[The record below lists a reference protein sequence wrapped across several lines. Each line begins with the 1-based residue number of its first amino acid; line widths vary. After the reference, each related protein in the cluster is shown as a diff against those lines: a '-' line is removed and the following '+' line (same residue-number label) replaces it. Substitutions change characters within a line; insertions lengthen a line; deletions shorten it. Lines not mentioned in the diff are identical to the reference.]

1 MRQHTIQLLFMNFK
15 KQGFEIKPNFIS
27 INKCKYLISEIEENI
42 NSVSNY
48 GIRNIDKKVNAIA
61 SVANSKSFLN
71 SASSYLNG
79 DAFLVRAVYF
89 NKTLNTNW
97 SITWHQDKTIAVNK
111 QIDLSGY
118 KAWTLKDKINCVQPP
133 LTVLEDM
140 VTFRIHLDAAD
151 RANGCLKV
159 IPGTHR
165 FGILSQPEINRIK
178 NIYPMVSC
186 EVDAGDAIVMRPHI
200 LHSSEK
206 SLISSNRRV
215 IHLEYSSFNLPHGL
229 TWAD

>member
-1 MRQHTIQLLFMNFK
+1 MNFK
-15 KQGFEIKPNFIS
+15 KQGFAIKTNFIS
-27 INKCKYLISEIEENI
+27 IDQCKYLISQIEENI
-42 NSVSNY
+42 NSASNY

-61 SVANSKSFLN
+61 SVAGSKSFLN
-71 SASSYLNG
+71 SASSYLSGN
-79 DAFLVRAVYF
+79 AFLVRAIYF

-97 SITWHQDKTIAVNK
+97 NITWHQDKTIAVNK

-118 KAWTLKDKINCVQPP
+118 KAWTIKDKINCVQPP
-133 LTVLEDM
+133 VTVLEDM
-140 VTFRIHLDAAD
+140 VTFRVHLDAAD

-159 IPGTHR
+159 ISGTHR

-186 EVDAGDAIVMRPHI
+186 EVNPGDAVVMRPHI

-206 SLISSNRRV
+206 SLVSGNRRV
-215 IHLEYSSFNLPHGL
+215 IHLEYDLVQFATRAYLGRL
-229 TWAD
+229 T